1 MNKQFFYKLIE
12 RLGGHIST
20 FIINLVLARLIMPEE
35 YGIMS
40 VLNAFIAIS
49 QILLQGGL
57 NTALIQK
64 SSADEDDYFSITLIS
79 LSFSALLVIIIIAI
93 APIVGNLYGD
103 MSLVAPMR
111 TMAFVLLIHALTSV
125 YNARVVSNMKF
136 KELMRATLLACVIS
150 GVICIGLAY
159 LGMGIWA
166 LVLQQMLNAL
176 LLTLLLMLQTKWFPK
191 GRFVKQKAKSL
202 FSFGWKI
209 MLTNLITRGYV
220 ELTALVIGKVFSP
233 STLAYYNRGKQFP
246 QVVSDNIDG
255 ALQGVSLL
263 IFSKESSR
271 DGIVTILR
279 KFMRISTFFLYPTLV
294 LLAILSKNVVTILL
308 TEKWLPAVPFFIVWC
323 FYYMLVSH
331 TTLCNQ
337 AIIGAGESG
346 VALKRQITCTIFNC
360 IFMIGSIIIFHDA
373 FIMLVSMLIGR
384 IGVMLITVKMT
395 SDTFDYPARLQLGD
409 LAINIPAT
417 FIGAVLTLLVGKMF
431 SNIFIQ
437 SILQGITMLVVYL
450 LVSYF
455 LNKTTLNKALEII
468 LSILKKE
475 KKVSN

>member
-1 MNKQFFYKLIE
+1 MHKQFLYKLIE
-12 RLGGHIST
+12 RFGTHISA
-20 FIINLVLARLIMPEE
+20 FVINIVLARLILPQE

-64 SSADEDDYFSITLIS
+64 NTADNDDYFSITIVS
-79 LSFSALLVIIIIAI
+79 LSFSALLVLVINLI

-103 MSLVAPMR
+103 VSLVAPMR

-136 KELMRATLLACVIS
+136 KELMRATLSASVIS

-159 LGMGIWA
+159 MGMGVWA
-166 LVLQQMLNAL
+166 LVIQQILNAF
-176 LLTLLLMLQTKWFPK
+176 LLTLLLMLQTKWVPK
-191 GRFVKQKAKSL
+191 GKFVKEKAKSL

-220 ELTALVIGKVFSP
+220 EFTALVIGKVFTP
-233 STLAYYNRGKQFP
+233 TTLAFYNRGKQFP

-255 ALQGVSLL
+255 ALQGVSLP
-263 IFSKESSR
+263 IFAKQSSR
-271 DGIVTILR
+271 DGIVANLR
-279 KFMRISTFFLYPTLV
+279 KFMRISTFFLYPILV
-294 LLAILSKNVVTILL
+294 LLAILSKNIVTILL
-308 TEKWLPAVPFFIVWC
+308 TTKWLPAVPFFIVWC
-323 FYYMLVSH
+323 IYYMMVSH

-346 VALKRQITCTIFNC
+346 VALKRQISCTSFSC
-360 IFMIGSIIIFHDA
+360 IFMISSIIIFHDA
-373 FIMLVSMLIGR
+373 LIMLISMLIAR

-395 SDTFDYPARLQLGD
+395 SDTFDYPAKRQLGD
-409 LAINIPAT
+409 LAINLPAT
-417 FIGAVLTLLVGKMF
+417 LISAGATILVGSVI

-437 SILQGITMLVVYL
+437 SVIQGVTMLAVYL

-455 LNKTTLNKALEII
+455 LNKSTLNKALEII
-468 LSILKKE
+468 LSFLKKE
-475 KKVSN
+475 NKNQ